1 MQELIDRIL
10 AAMKSGQHAEALTL
24 SRELVHSFPHDEGAL
39 SLLAVSEQNA
49 GDLEIAR
56 NLLLGL
62 TRNHPGTWQHWNNL
76 GNVQR
81 LLGDLD
87 GASNAYQRALA
98 LHQESPRLRAN
109 LGLLHLNQGRY
120 ALAREELCAAIV
132 MRGAED
138 AMRIWAAVSCQACG
152 DDATARL
159 IVRDWPQWTGVSEEA
174 MLELGWLLAQLG
186 DIDAAESILSREFQ
200 DSTIRIRAL
209 ARRIFALER
218 LNRIEDAT
226 ALAAQMDDPARI
238 ADKQSRMEALHALA
252 KISSRAK
259 DFAGSRQLYEAA
271 LAFDV
276 PPRYRQSLYFGLAR
290 VCDQLG
296 DPEATM
302 AALQKAHAD
311 DLARHTAEDLQR
323 VAGTGLIALLDARFE
338 ESAPLA
344 DDSEGAPAESE
355 SPVFVVGFP
364 RSGTTLLEQ
373 MLSAHPAFVS
383 ADEQPMVQRVI
394 EKVREWDMA
403 YPVDLARLSSAQCA
417 QLRDLYR
424 AEASKTVAQPAGVRL
439 VDKHPLNFLALP
451 MIRRIFP
458 NAPVIFCVRHPCD
471 SILSSY
477 MQNFRDPRLAAECAS
492 PARLAD
498 LYVRLTRRWEHDSG
512 RHSSRILVSRHEDL
526 VADPEAQLR
535 RIGDFLGIEDT
546 APMLNF
552 SEHAQARGFI
562 GTPSYAQVVQG
573 LNAEAVGRWERYR
586 AHLEPMLPILAPVLE
601 YWGYSA

>member
-10 AAMKSGQHAEALTL
+10 AAMKSGQHAQALTL

-49 GDLEIAR
+49 GDLETAK

-76 GNVQR
+76 GNIQR

-87 GASNAYQRALA
+87 GAGEAYQRALA

-109 LGLLHLNQGRY
+109 LGLLHLNQGKY
-120 ALAREELCAAIV
+120 ALARDELCAAIV
-132 MRGAED
+132 MKGAED

-152 DDATARL
+152 DDETARL

-186 DIDAAESILSREFQ
+186 DLEAAESILAREFQ

-218 LNRIEDAT
+218 LNRVEDAAT
-226 ALAAQMDDPARI
+226 LAQQLGDPARI

-259 DFAGSRQLYEAA
+259 DFAGSRQYYEAA
-271 LAFDV
+271 LAFEV
-276 PPRYRQSLYFGLAR
+276 PPRYRQSLYLGLAR
-290 VCDQLG
+290 VCDQMG
-296 DPEATM
+296 DEEATM
-302 AALQKAHAD
+302 AALEQAHAD
-311 DLARHTAEDLQR
+311 ELARHTAEDLER
-323 VAGTGLIALLDARFE
+323 VAGTGLIALLDPRFE
-338 ESAPLA
+338 ESGPVLDEA
-344 DDSEGAPAESE
+344 DGAPTELE

-373 MLSAHPAFVS
+373 MLSAHPAFAS

-394 EKVREWDMA
+394 EKVREWNVA
-403 YPVDLARLSSAQCA
+403 YPAGLARLTAAQCD

-424 AEASKTVAQPAGVRL
+424 AEASRTVALPAGVRL

-458 NAPVIFCVRHPCD
+458 NAPVIFCVRHACD

-498 LYVRLTRRWEHDSG
+498 LYVRLTRRWKHDSE
-512 RHSSRILVSRHEDL
+512 RRPERILISRHEEL
-526 VADPEAQLR
+526 VADPETQLR
-535 RIGDFLGIEDT
+535 RIGDLLGVEEI
-546 APMLNF
+546 APMLKF

-573 LNAEAVGRWERYR
+573 LNAEAVGRWQRYR
-586 AHLEPMLPILAPVLE
+586 AYLEPALPTLAPVLD